1 LVEVTIQLALKGPCA
16 RTAVPADIP
25 DARHRFRFGIA
36 AGSDAKPALREPAV
50 RCETWLPAGIGRL
63 AALRGRTLAT
73 AAALPR
79 ATEYRA
85 ATWRTRR
92 SAAEPCPLWS
102 IAPCAINVLPLKA
115 QVKDRETRSP
125 TPHHTLKFEITFCV
139 RGVLTPP
146 CGTPCLPD
154 AVNISFSRRITSP
167 SLIRRATFSSSRWCL
182 TVSKYARKSRSITRV
197 FRCTIAVATRCTASC
212 AVRLGR

>member
-1 LVEVTIQLALKGPCA
+1 MIRRPPRSTLFPYTTL
-16 RTAVPADIP
+16 
-25 DARHRFRFGIA
+25 FR
-36 AGSDAKPALREPAV
+36 SDEP
-50 RCETWLPAGIGRL
+50 LPAGIGRL

-73 AAALPR
+73 GAALPR

-92 SAAEPCPLWS
+92 LAAEPCPLWS
-102 IAPCAINVLPLKA
+102 IAPFAINVLPLKA

-167 SLIRRATFSSSRWCL
+167 SLIRPTSGSRRGRWRTPCQGACRACGSEP
-182 TVSKYARKSRSITRV
+182 
-197 FRCTIAVATRCTASC
+197 
-212 AVRLGR
+212 